1 MWVGILIL
9 VMANGDARSAA
20 VGFETEADCRRVIVE
35 AVEEIRKYPQ
45 VRAYGMACLEEKALI
60 KQALTPKPAPAQPK
74 QYEPGA

>member
-20 VGFETEADCRRVIVE
+20 IGFETEADCRRIIVE
-35 AVEEIRKYPQ
+35 AVEEIKKHSQ
-45 VRAYGMACLEEKALI
+45 VRSYGMACLEEKALI
-60 KQALTPKPAPAQPK
+60 RQAPTPKPAPAQPK